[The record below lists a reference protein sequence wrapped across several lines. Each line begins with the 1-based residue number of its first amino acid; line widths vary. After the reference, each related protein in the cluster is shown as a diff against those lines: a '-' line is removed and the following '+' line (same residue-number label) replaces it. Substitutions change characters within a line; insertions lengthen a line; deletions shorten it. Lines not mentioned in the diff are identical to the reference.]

1 MAPGEGIDNRS
12 VRKGS
17 ASLGKIVECYYAQ
30 ITAEK
35 PIIGCVTNLFT
46 LIVILSEAKNLTR
59 EHLFSILL
67 M

>member
-1 MAPGEGIDNRS
+1 M
-12 VRKGS
+12 
-17 ASLGKIVECYYAQ
+17 GKIVECYYAQ

-46 LIVILSEAKNLTR
+46 LIVILSEAKNLALMRPFTSFRVTR

>member
-1 MAPGEGIDNRS
+1 
-12 VRKGS
+12 
-17 ASLGKIVECYYAQ
+17 LGKIVECYYAQ